1 MNVNLHVALIHQFKP
16 PLLQGLLYVKN
27 LSKKGCELLAV
38 DTQSFRISE
47 VVNLEGKDWGSC
59 VMFSD
64 GENLGMITSVKDVS

>member
-1 MNVNLHVALIHQFKP
+1 M
-16 PLLQGLLYVKN
+16 YVKN